1 MEGCM
6 KTSINLLPASYQRQL
21 MVRRRAYQWGIVLAL
36 GLMAAA
42 VVRMSDLREYSM
54 LSQRL
59 DLLTREH
66 QPTQQMLRQLVAM
79 RDELSELHQL
89 EQVAKELEYQRPALF
104 LLGLLSEIGER
115 TGGRLRVTKLELTG
129 LQHPSSARKSDGV
142 GVGGSGVLLTGVSL
156 DNQSVAKLESGLW
169 ESGFFSKVELV
180 KSTVIGDEAGSLR
193 EYQLRCE
200 L

>member
-1 MEGCM
+1 M

-21 MVRRRAYQWGIVLAL
+21 MLRRRVYQWGIVLAM
-36 GLMAAA
+36 GLLAAGIM
-42 VVRMSDLREYSM
+42 RMRDVREYST

-59 DLLTREH
+59 DLLAREH
-66 QPTQQMLRQLVAM
+66 QPTQQMLRRLVDM
-79 RDELSELHQL
+79 REELSELYQL

-104 LLGLLSEIGER
+104 LLGLLSEIGEQ

-129 LQHPSSARKSDGV
+129 LQHPSTARKNES
-142 GVGGSGVLLTGVSL
+142 VGGSGVLLTGVSL

-169 ESGFFSKVELV
+169 ESGFFSKVELL
-180 KSTVIGDEAGSLR
+180 KSTVIGEEQGSLR

-200 L
+200 M